1 MESYISQL
9 QKASLFA
16 GISAEDIE
24 KICTCLAV
32 REKKIEK
39 DTFVF
44 CAGDDIQWIYL
55 IVSGS
60 MHIINEDFW
69 GNRSLI
75 ETMKE
80 GTLFGEAYV
89 FSRTEKHLTSVVAAE
104 NSIVLEINP
113 SKLLDTC
120 SRKCSC
126 HGELIKNIAF
136 ILSTKIVRL
145 TEKVGHIMQ
154 RTIREKLRSYLTKCA
169 REANSNSFDIPYSR
183 QQLADYLHVERSAL
197 SHELSAMRDLK
208 IVKYRKNHF
217 ELLN

>member
-1 MESYISQL
+1 MKSYISQL
-9 QKASLFA
+9 QKSSLFT
-16 GISAEDIE
+16 GISTEDIE
-24 KICTCLAV
+24 KICNCLV
-32 REKKIEK
+32 VHERKIEK
-39 DTFVF
+39 NAFVF
-44 CAGDDIQWIYL
+44 CAGDEVQSIYL

-75 ETMKE
+75 ETMNE

-89 FSRTEKHLTSVVAAE
+89 ISEAKQHLTSVVAAQD
-104 NSIVLEINP
+104 SVILEMSAP
-113 SKLLDTC
+113 KLFITC
-120 SRKCSC
+120 QQPCAC
-126 HGELIKNIAF
+126 HTKLMTNVAY

-154 RTIREKLRSYLTKCA
+154 RTIREKLCSYLTKCA
-169 REANSNSFDIPYSR
+169 REEQSNSFDIPYSR
-183 QQLADYLHVERSAL
+183 QQLADYLHVDRSAL
-197 SHELSAMRDLK
+197 SHELSTMRNLK